1 MRTVRILRI
10 GSKLTAMT
18 TLKDTVQIDVRY
30 SAWATGRLLEACSE
44 LSSDERQREL
54 GVSHGSIVK
63 LLHHVYISERF
74 WIACLMADRIP
85 SLDEM
90 MSTPAPAA
98 LLFDELVR
106 LWPAQ
111 WEEIGRWLATASD
124 ETLSQT
130 LPFDLSSE
138 KRYDCPRWQV
148 VRHIVNHATL
158 HRGQIVGMIR
168 ALGKKPPC
176 VDYLEYQLRSRNLL

>member
-1 MRTVRILRI
+1 
-10 GSKLTAMT
+10 MT

-30 SAWATGRLLEACSE
+30 SAWATGRLLEACAA
-44 LSSDERQREL
+44 LSSDERQRNL
-54 GVSHGSIVK
+54 GVSHGSIVNT
-63 LLHHVYISERF
+63 LHHIHISERF
-74 WIACLMADRIP
+74 WIGCLRADRIP

-90 MSTPAPAA
+90 RAAPSPAA
-98 LLFDELVR
+98 LSFDDLVQ
-106 LWPAQ
+106 LWPPQ
-111 WEEIGRWLATASD
+111 WTQIHHWLETASD

-130 LPFDLSSE
+130 LPFDLSPG
-138 KRYDCPRWQV
+138 KRFDCPRWQI

-176 VDYLEYQLRSRNLL
+176 VDYIEYELRSRSLL